1 MWSYQNP
8 VKILFGSGSFSSVTK
23 AIKGRPFVL
32 ITYPDKMFGQL
43 SNKICSEAGKP
54 LTTIDDI
61 TPNPDIDLLSKQV
74 ARFTLLKRKP
84 EVIVALGGGSVI
96 DTAKVFA
103 AANGNI
109 KNILQTL
116 KGEPDGFKQNILP
129 IIAIPTTA
137 GTGSEV
143 TCWATIWDKKNHKK
157 LSLANKQ
164 LYPEVALIDPSLT
177 INKSPQLTLVT
188 ALDALSHALES
199 IWNLNSNP
207 ISARYAV
214 AAAKIILRDLPLL
227 MKELNNLKLRENI
240 AKASLLSGLAF
251 SNTKTAI
258 AHNISYPL
266 TLSWG
271 LQHGIAC
278 SFTLPSIL
286 QSIIG
291 LGGFREESLREIFGK
306 DLVAGAD
313 KLTAF
318 LKSFDI
324 GHRFEDHK
332 IPPDNF
338 VRVVDEAFSGERGKN
353 FIGSKNKFLEV
364 AKIRGIA

>member
-1 MWSYQNP
+1 M
-8 VKILFGSGSFSSVTK
+8 
-23 AIKGRPFVL
+23 
-32 ITYPDKMFGQL
+32 
-43 SNKICSEAGKP
+43 
-54 LTTIDDI
+54 
-61 TPNPDIDLLSKQV
+61 
-74 ARFTLLKRKP
+74 
-84 EVIVALGGGSVI
+84 
-96 DTAKVFA
+96 
-103 AANGNI
+103 
-109 KNILQTL
+109 
-116 KGEPDGFKQNILP
+116 
-129 IIAIPTTA
+129 
-137 GTGSEV
+137 
-143 TCWATIWDKKNHKK
+143 
-157 LSLANKQ
+157 
-164 LYPEVALIDPSLT
+164 ALIDPSLT

-199 IWNLNSNP
+199 IWNLNSNT

-214 AAAKIILRDLPLL
+214 DAAKIILRDLPLL
-227 MKELNNLKLRENI
+227 MKELNNMKLRENI

-258 AHNISYPL
+258 AHSISYPL

-291 LGGFREESLREIFGK
+291 LGGFREESLREIFCE

-318 LKSFDI
+318 LKGLDI

-338 VRVVDEAFSGERGKN
+338 VRVVDEAFSG
-353 FIGSKNKFLEV
+353 
-364 AKIRGIA
+364 